1 MPLNPPN
8 PLQILPEL
16 VQNKRGTEEM
26 ERTQQSEIRER
37 RPYVQ
42 VIAADVLTDRDC
54 GVATRVAGGW
64 QCQKFRD
71 ADGHWC
77 YGNDSSGEV
86 EIVRTL
92 ADARMWL
99 ELHCGRVRH
108 YYFRREMYTL
118 EDRMSTA
125 RRADCDD
132 NQITDLHARKYW
144 RLPAEPAGVRVTI
157 HELVS
162 EHVEEASTN
171 V

>member
-16 VQNKRGTEEM
+16 VQNKRGTEVM

-99 ELHCGRVRH
+99 ELHCGQVRH

-125 RRADCDD
+125 RRADSV
-132 NQITDLHARKYW
+132 
-144 RLPAEPAGVRVTI
+144 LPAQEVPA
-157 HELVS
+157 
-162 EHVEEASTN
+162 
-171 V
+171 